1 MKAKRNEERRRSDG
15 FGDVI
20 TNASV
25 RALFHELIEILS
37 NLHGDVVM
45 HRSPVDV
52 RTEFNGRTICRIV
65 PYRELIHLQV
75 GDAPVWEVRIRDEA
89 GYLEAVD
96 RILVVFLSLAGAS
109 SSPGNQRRFGSSVY
123 R

>member
-1 MKAKRNEERRRSDG
+1 MKAKRNEKQRRSDG

-20 TNASV
+20 VNASV

-37 NLHGDVVM
+37 NLHGDVVR
-45 HRSPVDV
+45 HCCPVDV
-52 RTEFNGRTICRIV
+52 RAEFDGRTICRIV
-65 PYRELIHLQV
+65 PYRELIHLQI

-96 RILVVFLSLAGAS
+96 RILVVFLSMAAAS
-109 SSPGNQRRFGSSVY
+109 SSPGHPRRFGSAAQ